1 MTRKGRKRLD
11 IWLPEDHPIFSYPS
25 GVRAKVA
32 REWLDIGARLSNIDK
47 NINEIKEKINELEKN
62 PGSSDSNEAG
72 FDAGA
77 FAENIEKLFG

>member
-32 REWLDIGARLSNIDK
+32 REWLDIGARLASIDK
-47 NINEIKEKINELEKN
+47 NIEEIKEML
-62 PGSSDSNEAG
+62 SNQKPEDGNNSG
-72 FDAGA
+72 FDALA
-77 FAENIEKLFG
+77 FAESIEKIFG